1 MSFRDNLRET
11 LEFSGMEQKEL
22 AAKTGISLKT
32 IENYVKKDSS
42 IPSADKAVL
51 IAHVLGVSVEY
62 LMNGKK
68 QEKADCPAV
77 QPQHKEI
84 VEKYGGLFS
93 SRHYLPHKVTITWNS
108 HISVVLKSPMIGI
121 LANAGKVCGNGILF
135 PGGRGRHKRI

>member
-11 LEFSGMEQKEL
+11 LEFTGMEQKEL

-51 IAHVLGVSVEY
+51 IAKALGVSVEY
-62 LMNGKK
+62 LISDRKSKK
-68 QEKADCPAV
+68 TDSPAV

-84 VEKYGGLFS
+84 IDIVSKLNKYNYEVIYDYG
-93 SRHYLPHKVTITWNS
+93 KITFRS
-108 HISVVLKSPMIGI
+108 T
-121 LANAGKVCGNGILF
+121 GKEQINL
-135 PGGRGRHKRI
+135 H

>member
-11 LEFSGMEQKEL
+11 LEFTGMEQKEL

-51 IAHVLGVSVEY
+51 IAQALGVTVEY
-62 LMNGKK
+62 LMNGKRPK
-68 QEKADCPAV
+68 KADNSAV

-84 VEKYGGLFS
+84 VDVASKLNKYNYEVL
-93 SRHYLPHKVTITWNS
+93 
-108 HISVVLKSPMIGI
+108 ISIAKTLLQVQAK
-121 LANAGKVCGNGILF
+121 NK
-135 PGGRGRHKRI
+135 